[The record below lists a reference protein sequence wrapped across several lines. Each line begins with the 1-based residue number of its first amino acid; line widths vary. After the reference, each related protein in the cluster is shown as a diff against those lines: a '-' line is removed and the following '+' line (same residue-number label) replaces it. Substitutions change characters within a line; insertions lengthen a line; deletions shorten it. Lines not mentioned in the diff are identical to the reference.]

1 MKGLNDRTARLTE
14 QEEKNFKILKWFV
27 MGLCIAV
34 PITLYAM
41 LMIGKHKVFEKRQGK
56 GNTGPHFA
64 RNCEIMYWVFASII
78 IILHLMYAFFL
89 LAAVFIIKKSLQK
102 ESVAHKIDLKMFW
115 INAIAFILAVIPIIF
130 YIFYYYLWSRE
141 FYLDH
146 SILIDNPD

>member
-27 MGLCIAV
+27 MGLCAIA
-34 PITLYAM
+34 PIPLYVM
-41 LMIGKHKVFEKRQGK
+41 LMIGKHKVFEKRKEGTDYTD
-56 GNTGPHFA
+56 NFA
-64 RNCEIMYWVFASII
+64 KRFEIMYWVFSSII

-102 ESVAHKIDLKMFW
+102 ESVVHKIDLKMFW

-130 YIFYYYLWSRE
+130 FIFYYYLWSRE

-146 SILIDNPD
+146 SILIEDPD